1 MWYLVK
7 HVQNQQNCQLN
18 IFKQYITQ
26 SYRENEAFNE
36 TCSKQVNN
44 YSNLLKTN
52 KIVIMIYLNSTLL
65 SIMGEMKHLMKHVQ
79 NKSTLDEF
87 LFVYDKT

>member
-18 IFKQYITQ
+18 ICKQYITQ

-36 TCSKQVNN
+36 TCSKRVNN
-44 YSNLLKTN
+44 DSNLLKTN
-52 KIVIMIYLNSTLL
+52 KIVIMIYLNSTFL
-65 SIMGEMKHLMKHVQ
+65 SIMGKMKHLMKHVQ

-87 LFVYDKT
+87 LFV